1 MAIDLTDPISGLRR
15 TLVLVACAAGVA
27 GLTVAERYL
36 SPAIPL
42 GALFFLPLLVAAAF
56 VPRWMIFIL
65 AIALAVAREQ
75 FGPLSWDRD
84 SPARLALSM
93 VAFTGGALFA
103 GELVRNRRITMA
115 LLRKTQEG
123 ARVRSDA
130 EQEARALVET
140 SPAAVLTVDPLG
152 NIAMA
157 NEAARQMLGF
167 SDGSPEG
174 HAVDRYIPLLGKIRR
189 SKQTVRVVRTMIE
202 ANGHRS
208 DGEAFFSQMWVSAY
222 DSASGPRLAAIIA
235 DATEQLRDR
244 EELGLR
250 QLLSSSKIIAG
261 AVSHEIRNLTGAAAV
276 LHHNLAK
283 WPGIQTSPDFEALGK
298 VIEGVLK
305 LSTGDVADEPED
317 ALDGVNASELLE
329 ELRMIIS
336 PMFED
341 SAATLTWEI
350 AQGLPHLRVNHS
362 GLLQVFIN
370 LAQNSRRVLE
380 NVPGGRL
387 RITAYE
393 APGSVVIRFVDNG
406 PGISAAERLF
416 QPFHPGASSTGLG
429 LFISRAIIRTFGGE
443 LHHTQ
448 RTGECCFI
456 IELPAIAAQEPV
468 GA

>member
-1 MAIDLTDPISGLRR
+1 MAIDLADPISGLRR
-15 TLVLVACAAGVA
+15 TAVLAACVAGVA

-36 SPAIPL
+36 GPGIPL

-65 AIALAVAREQ
+65 AIALAVVREQ

-84 SPARLALSM
+84 TPARLALSM

-103 GELVRNRRITMA
+103 GELVRNRRITTA

-130 EQEARALVET
+130 EHEARALVET
-140 SPAAVLTVDPLG
+140 SPAAVLTVDPKG

-157 NEAARQMLGF
+157 NEAARRMLGF
-167 SDGSPEG
+167 SEGSPEG
-174 HAVDRYIPLLGKIRR
+174 DAVDQYIPLLGKILG
-189 SKQTVRVVRTMIE
+189 SKQTVRVMRTMIE
-202 ANGHRS
+202 ANGHRR

-222 DSASGPRLAAIIA
+222 NSASGPRLAAIIA

-244 EELGLR
+244 EETGLR

-305 LSTGDVADEPED
+305 LSTGDVPDELED

-329 ELRMIIS
+329 ELRMIVS

-341 SAATLTWEI
+341 STADVSWEI

-380 NVPGGRL
+380 NVPSGRL

-393 APGSVVIRFVDNG
+393 APGSVVIRFIDNG
-406 PGISAAERLF
+406 PGISAGERLF

-456 IELPAIAAQEPV
+456 IELPAIAAQETA